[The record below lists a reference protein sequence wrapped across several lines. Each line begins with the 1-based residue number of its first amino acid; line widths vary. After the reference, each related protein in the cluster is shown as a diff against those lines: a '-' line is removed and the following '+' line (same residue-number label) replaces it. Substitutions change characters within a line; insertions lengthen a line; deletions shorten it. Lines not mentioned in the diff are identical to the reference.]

1 MARIKAITFDLW
13 DTLLVDDSDE
23 PERQRLGL
31 PPKRVARRQALHQAL
46 CAQQDISLERVETAC
61 DAVEAAFDKVWKE
74 MHVTWT
80 VKERLELILRA
91 LRRALPEREV
101 EELALLYQR
110 MELQVR
116 PQFHPQVRPVVEELS
131 RRYRLGIISDTV
143 FTPGWALRELLADAG
158 LKDYF
163 QVLVFSDELGMA
175 KPAPEV
181 FHRAAELLGATAAEM
196 VHVGDRELN
205 DIQGPKSLG
214 WRTVLITAIKDR
226 GSSYTQAD
234 AVCRNLADLPAIIE
248 QLEG

>member
-23 PERQRLGL
+23 AERQRLGL
-31 PPKRVARRQALHQAL
+31 PPKRVTRRQALHQAL
-46 CAQQDISLERVETAC
+46 CAQQEISLERVETAC
-61 DAVEAAFDKVWKE
+61 DAVDAAFDKVWKE
-74 MHVTWT
+74 MYVTWT

-91 LRRALPEREV
+91 LRRTLPEREV
-101 EELALLYQR
+101 EELVLLYQR

-116 PQFHPQVRPVVEELS
+116 PQFLPQARPVLEELS
-131 RRYRLGIISDTV
+131 RHYRLGVISDTV

-158 LKDYF
+158 LKDFF
-163 QVLVFSDELGMA
+163 QAFVFSDEQGMA

-181 FHRAAELLGATAAEM
+181 FQRAAELLGATAAEM

-214 WRTVLITAIKDR
+214 WRTVLVTAIKDR
-226 GSSYTQAD
+226 GSAYTQAD